1 MLTITLDEPGTFSA
15 ATTEEPTRK
24 PGEALVRLHRL
35 GVCGTD
41 LHAFTGKQ
49 PFFDYPRILGH
60 ELGVEVLEIDDDA
73 ANNPRAVAVGD
84 RCCIAPLLTCAHAGK
99 PLCVAC
105 RRGKTNCCE
114 HIAVLGVHT
123 DGGMRERFVV
133 PAANLYASETLS
145 YDQLALV
152 ETLCIG
158 GHAVDRAEIEKD
170 EFALVIGA
178 GPIGLTAVQFLQA
191 AGAKVAVMDLS
202 DERLGFCRDAA
213 GVKHLVNP
221 GKGDATEQLRGLKS
235 DGASGPNGGC
245 GDLPTAIFDATGHPG
260 SMMGTFDLIA
270 PGGRIVFIGLFPGEV
285 TFNDPNF
292 HKRECT
298 LLASRNSKP
307 SNFEKTIAM
316 IEAGQIDT
324 TPWIT
329 HRLPLAGVPDQFAGL
344 AKQPGLIK
352 AMIEA

>member
-1 MLTITLDEPGTFSA
+1 MLTITLDQPGTFSA
-15 ATTEEPTRK
+15 SQASEPTRAK
-24 PGEALVRLHRL
+24 GQALVRLHRL

-60 ELGVEVLEIDDDA
+60 ELGVEVLEIDDEA
-73 ANNPRAVAVGD
+73 ATNPRGTRVGD
-84 RCCIAPLLTCAHAGK
+84 KCCVAPLLTCVHAK
-99 PLCVAC
+99 KDLCVAC

-114 HIAVLGVHT
+114 NIAVLGVHT

-133 PAANLYASETLS
+133 PAANLYASQSLS

-158 GHAVDRAEIEKD
+158 GHAVDRAEID
-170 EFALVIGA
+170 TNEFALVIGA

-191 AGAKVAVMDLS
+191 AGANVAVMDLS

-213 GVKHLVNP
+213 GVNHLVNP
-221 GKGDATEQLRGLKS
+221 GAGDAAEQLRA
-235 DGASGPNGGC
+235 ASGT

-270 PGGRIVFIGLFPGEV
+270 AGGRIVFIGLFPGEV
-285 TFNDPNF
+285 AFNDPNF

-316 IEAGQIDT
+316 IEGGKIDT

>member
-1 MLTITLDEPGTFSA
+1 MLTITLDTPGSFSA
-15 ATTEEPTRK
+15 ADTPEPTRK

-60 ELGVEVLEIDDDA
+60 ELGVEVLEIDADPKT
-73 ANNPRAVAVGD
+73 NPRGVKAGD
-84 RCCIAPLLTCAHAGK
+84 RCCIAPLLTCAHTGK
-99 PLCVAC
+99 TSASDQCIAC

-114 HIAVLGVHT
+114 NIAVLGVHT

-133 PAANLYASETLS
+133 PAANLYPSAALS

-158 GHAVDRAEIEKD
+158 GHAVDRAQVEAD
-170 EFALVIGA
+170 EFVLVIGA
-178 GPIGLTAVQFLQA
+178 GPIGLTAVQFLRA
-191 AGAKVAVMDLS
+191 AGANVAVMDLS
-202 DERLGFCRDAA
+202 DERLAFCRDAA
-213 GVKHLVNP
+213 GVKHLINP
-221 GKGDATEQLRGLKS
+221 SAGDPADQLR
-235 DGASGPNGGC
+235 AAGGT

-260 SMMGTFDLIA
+260 SMMGTFDLVA
-270 PGGRIVFIGLFPGEV
+270 AGGRIVFIGLFPGEV
-285 TFNDPNF
+285 SFNDPNF
-292 HKRECT
+292 HKREVT

-324 TPWIT
+324 APWIT
-329 HRLPLAGVPDQFAGL
+329 HRLTLSEVPAQFGGL
-344 AKQPGLIK
+344 AQQPGLIK
-352 AMIEA
+352 AMIQP